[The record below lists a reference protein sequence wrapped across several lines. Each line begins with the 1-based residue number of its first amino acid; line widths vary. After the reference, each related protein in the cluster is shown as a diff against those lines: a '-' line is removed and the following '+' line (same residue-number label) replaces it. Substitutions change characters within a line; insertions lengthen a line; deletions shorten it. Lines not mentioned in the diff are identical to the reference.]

1 MELFDAIAARHSCR
15 AYADKPATREQL
27 EKIVA
32 AGRLAP
38 TALNVQPWEMVV
50 VTDAERRRA
59 LVDLVPNGKFIA
71 SPGVACIALFSKD
84 TKYYLEDCCGAVTT
98 MLLAATGLGL
108 DTCWVAGDKKVYV
121 DAVGALLGA
130 PTGMKLVALIAV
142 GHADGKVDI
151 APKRALEEVSHWER
165 F

>member
-1 MELFDAIAARHSCR
+1 MELFEAIAARHSCR
-15 AYADKPATREQL
+15 AYANAPATRAEL

-38 TALNVQPWEMVV
+38 TAMNTQPWEMVV
-50 VTDAERRRA
+50 VTDAERRSA
-59 LVDLVPNGKFIA
+59 LAELVPNGKFIGA
-71 SPGVACIALFSKD
+71 PGVACIAVFTKP
-84 TKYYLEDCCGAVTT
+84 TKYYLEDCCGAVVT

-130 PTGMKLVALIAV
+130 PSGTKLVALIGV
-142 GHADGKVDI
+142 GHAEGNVDI
-151 APKRALEEVSHWER
+151 APKRPLEDVIHWER